1 MTLRQNF
8 ASARLWFKRGAHF
21 VGVGAVDIPVVLVV
35 LSLFPASSLLA
46 QQSGFDTG
54 EQPNQD
60 LNSSRWSIQGTWVTN
75 GSFYGDTLAD
85 GEARPE
91 GVMSDLQTRIAYRVT
106 PKRFIKV
113 PILSRLKLQKIKSK
127 YGNWGTAPT
136 ELFSLAVPKDWGS
149 GQFAIGPLVRF
160 PVSNSEFGN
169 PEYTFGF
176 STGIIQRFDK
186 HKLLVGL
193 LIRQTWG
200 KTDPLNPG
208 ALVAQAMALNPVINL
223 RLGGGYYI
231 QNGGMVGLLN
241 WKEDG
246 GFYLPIAVRI
256 GKVFITK
263 NGSWNI
269 SAEYRTSAI
278 YKNWSGPAVKN
289 AFRLNIGFSLKGS
302 PDLLAIFD

>member
-1 MTLRQNF
+1 MTSGACF
-8 ASARLWFKRGAHF
+8 AGIRA
-21 VGVGAVDIPVVLVV
+21 AV
-35 LSLFPASSLLA
+35 FPAVIAVLAFFPVQPLLA
-46 QQSGFDTG
+46 QESGPGTDG
-54 EQPNQD
+54 QPEQD
-60 LNSSRWSIQGTWVTN
+60 LKSSRWSIQGTWVTN

-91 GVMSDLQTRIAYRVT
+91 GAMSDLQTRVAYRVT

-113 PILSRLKLQKIKSK
+113 PILSRLKLQRIKSK
-127 YGNWGTAPT
+127 NGNWGTAPT
-136 ELFSLAVPKDWGS
+136 ELFSLLVPKDWGS

-160 PVSNSEFGN
+160 PVSNPEFGN
-169 PEYTFGF
+169 AEYTFGF

-200 KTDPLNPG
+200 KTDPLNPS
-208 ALVAQAMALNPVINL
+208 AIVAQAMALNPVINL

-246 GFYLPIAVRI
+246 EFYLPIALRV
-256 GKVFITK
+256 GKVFVTK

-269 SAEYRTSAI
+269 SAEYKTSAL

-289 AFRLNIGFSLKGS
+289 AFRLNVGFSLKGS